1 VIDRRTALICVTLI
15 ALMIA
20 GAAWRIIMLED
31 WPVVALPH
39 GAAAAF
45 RLLFVFP
52 AASAL
57 VVGAL
62 YWRRPV
68 SADVASAQR
77 WRALA
82 GFVSIGYCAILLLL
96 QAVLIAMSLDLGR
109 QLHLWAIY
117 RALGVLL
124 AIMIAV
130 AANQVPK
137 LPYIERRF
145 VFGGDLGPIYGPRF
159 IRIQSRIAVAYAI
172 GVIAF
177 ILAATPGMGWRPGLF
192 IVLAVAFQLV
202 WSTAWRSHL
211 SRKWKREQLTARRV

>member
-1 VIDRRTALICVTLI
+1 VIDRRTLLICVTLI

-20 GAAWRIIMLED
+20 GAAWRMIMLED
-31 WPVVALPH
+31 PTVLRH

-57 VVGAL
+57 VVGVL
-62 YWRRPV
+62 YWRRP
-68 SADVASAQR
+68 ANAAKAQR
-77 WRALA
+77 WRTLA
-82 GFVSIGYCAILLLL
+82 AFVSISYCAILLLL
-96 QAVLIAMSLDLGR
+96 QAVLIAMSLDLGM

-117 RALGVLL
+117 RTLGVLL

-145 VFGGDLGPIYGPRF
+145 VFGGDLGPVYGPRF
-159 IRIQSRIAVAYAI
+159 IRVQSRIAVTYAI
-172 GVIAF
+172 GVVAF
-177 ILAATPGMGWRPGLF
+177 ILAATPGMGWHPGLF
-192 IVLAVAFQLV
+192 IILAVAFQLV
-202 WSTAWRSHL
+202 GSTAWRSHL
-211 SRKWKREQLTARRV
+211 SRKWKLEQLAARRV